1 MSTLTFQGVTVTV
14 ADFQCATV
22 RPALTTA
29 MNWQGWTA
37 TSCSVTPVIVGTNI
51 TFTNAAGA
59 PYTQAITAVSA
70 GSTNTGSTG
79 TPASEPFDYQYASGI
94 WALGF
99 TSVLGLYLLAL
110 KVGTVL
116 KLIRG

>member
-1 MSTLTFQGVTVTV
+1 MATLTFQGVTVTV

-29 MNWQGWTA
+29 MNWQGWAATA
-37 TSCSVTPVIVGTNI
+37 CSANPVIVGTNI
-51 TFTNAAGA
+51 TFSNAAGA

-70 GSTNTGSTG
+70 SSTSTGST
-79 TPASEPFDYQYASGI
+79 TSTANEPFDYQYASGI
-94 WALGF
+94 WALAF

>member
-1 MSTLTFQGVTVTV
+1 MATLTFQGVTVTV

-37 TSCSVTPVIVGTNI
+37 TACSANPVIVGTQI
-51 TFTNAAGA
+51 TFTNTLGV
-59 PYTQAITAVSA
+59 PYSQPITAF
-70 GSTNTGSTG
+70 TTGSTSTG
-79 TPASEPFDYQYASGI
+79 STTLTANEPFDYQYASGI
-94 WALGF
+94 WALAF

-110 KVGTVL
+110 KIGIVL